1 MTTTNTPAPRK
12 NRAPVR
18 ALNHAAATVA
28 AAAKAEKDR
37 KAASKAAL
45 RAAAKAQNE
54 ATYDGKDEVT
64 PAHDAH
70 VALWHEAKAADR
82 HAAEALAFRAALEVD
97 ARSLGHDTPEA
108 IEAYVAEQIAPPKDK
123 DEGGYCGPMIALKT
137 ARLSYVK
144 AANGIACNGD
154 RLATLCGAHER
165 KDTVAALILAMGLE
179 GNPYKHLNPGQQSMN
194 LRNKARHAIANGMLS
209 FEAIERAYTQVTA

>member
-1 MTTTNTPAPRK
+1 MSNATPAPRK
-12 NRAPVR
+12 TRAPVR
-18 ALNHAAATVA
+18 ALNHDAHTVA
-28 AAAKAEKDR
+28 AAAKAEKER

-54 ATYDGKDEVT
+54 ATYNGKDEVT

-70 VALWHEAKAADR
+70 VNTWHEARVADR
-82 HAAEALAFRAALEVD
+82 HAAEALAYRTTLEED

-108 IEAYVAEQIAPPKDK
+108 VAAYVAEQLAPPA
-123 DEGGYCGPMIALKT
+123 DEGKQGYCGPMVALKT

-154 RLATLCGAHER
+154 RLATICGAHKRE
-165 KDTVAALILAMGLE
+165 DTVAALILAMALE
-179 GNPYKHLNPGQQSMN
+179 GNPYLHLNPGQQSMN

-209 FEAIERAYTQVTA
+209 FEAIERAYALVTG